1 MKKTPLAFALAL
13 ALTTVGAAQAQSS
26 VTLYGIADAGIQYTT
41 GQDAAKTRLVSGIME
56 GSRFGFR
63 GNEDLGGGWRT
74 IFTLENRLELDTG
87 AVSNRPPSGIQLPDR
102 FYTAAGLGLPAPLA
116 VLEANGTLRAIADN
130 VATQTVGVN
139 LPGRLFDR
147 QAFVGLVTPFG
158 AFLGG
163 RQYTPAFEIVATF
176 ETMKNESSLAFG
188 QVNGFP
194 PPVDI
199 RIENAASYRF
209 LLGPWSGSLMYG
221 LGEGSVA
228 TGRLIGTHVAYKSPA
243 FSAGVA
249 YQTRENERGEKSLT
263 TFVVAGEAPIGP
275 GKLSALYGKID
286 DDHPAGLSSLQTS
299 LTPQVGPLIAQLIAD
314 GYRSALTQ
322 DADMYHVGYR
332 IVSGP
337 HTVSVAYNRYDDKQR
352 RNLDVQS
359 YGTVYSYA
367 LSKRTDLSAVL
378 TRFDNN
384 RNAQSAPGQQG
395 FLGGVTSEAGQDALN
410 VALGIRHR
418 F

>member
-1 MKKTPLAFALAL
+1 MKKTPLALALAL
-13 ALTTVGAAQAQSS
+13 AAAGAAQAQTS

-41 GQDAAKTRLVSGIME
+41 GQDAAKTRMVSGIME

-87 AVSNRPPSGIQLPDR
+87 AVSNRPPSGLQLPDR

-116 VLEANGTLRAIADN
+116 VLEGNGTLRAIADN
-130 VATQTVGVN
+130 VATQSVGVN

-147 QAFVGLVTPFG
+147 QAYVGLITPFG

-163 RQYTPAFEIVATF
+163 RQYTPGFEVVATF
-176 ETMKNESSLAFG
+176 DTMKNESSLAFG
-188 QVNGFP
+188 QVSGFP
-194 PPVDI
+194 PPLDI

-209 LLGPWSGSLMYG
+209 QLGPWSGSLMYG

-228 TGRLIGTHVAYKSPA
+228 TGRLIGTHVAYKTPA

-249 YQTRENERGEKSLT
+249 YQTRDNERGEKSLT
-263 TFVVAGEAPIGP
+263 NFVVAGEAPIGP
-275 GKLSALYGKID
+275 GTLSALYVKVED
-286 DDHPAGLSSLQTS
+286 ENPSGLSSLQTS
-299 LTPQVGPLIAQLIAD
+299 LAPQLGPLIAQLIAD
-314 GYRSALTQ
+314 GYRNALTQ
-322 DADMYHVGYR
+322 DADAYHVGYR

-337 HTVSVAYNRYDDKQR
+337 HTVSVAYSRYDDKQR

-367 LSKRTDLSAVL
+367 LSKRTDLNAVL

-410 VALGIRHR
+410 IALGIRHR